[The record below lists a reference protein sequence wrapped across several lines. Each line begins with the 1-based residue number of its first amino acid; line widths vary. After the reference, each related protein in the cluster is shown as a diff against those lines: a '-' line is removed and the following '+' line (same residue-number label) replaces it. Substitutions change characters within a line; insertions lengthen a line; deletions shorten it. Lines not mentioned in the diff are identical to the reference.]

1 MVDFNIIL
9 MSGRGKRFK
18 EKGYIIPKPLLDI
31 DNNTLIEKLI
41 INFPTCKTWLFV
53 VNNEVLNHPRFQD
66 FYESFE
72 YPKDIFLIDE
82 ITNGQATSCL
92 FSLSKLNTNNNFF
105 VGSCDAIFNQKI
117 EIDTSS
123 NLDGIIFTTEPNNKQ
138 LNNSEK
144 YGWVSGQKKI
154 DNVFCK
160 EKIKNA
166 DNFGIIVGSFFFKS
180 KKIYSEIYDYLI
192 QNNLFVNNELYIDS
206 MFKVLNSNNYFI
218 ENYLQDVDIIGT
230 PEEYESYI
238 NRK

>member
-18 EKGYIIPKPLLDI
+18 DKGYSVPKPLLSI
-31 DNNTLIEKLI
+31 DNRTLIEKLI
-41 INFPTCKTWLFV
+41 INFPKCKNWLFV
-53 VNNEVLNHPRFQD
+53 VNNEILNHPRFKD
-66 FYESFE
+66 FYDNFK

-92 FSLSKLNTNNNFF
+92 LSLSKLNAKNNFF

-123 NLDGIIFTTEPNNKQ
+123 SLDGIIFTTKPNNIQ
-138 LNNSEK
+138 LTNPEK

-160 EKIKNA
+160 EKINNA
-166 DNFGIIVGSFFFKS
+166 DKFGIIVGSFFFKS
-180 KKIYSEIYDYLI
+180 KKIYSDIYNLLI
-192 QNNLFVNNELYIDS
+192 QNNLFINNELYIDS
-206 MFKVLNSNNYFI
+206 MFKMLNSKNYDV
-218 ENYLQDVDIIGT
+218 ENYLKNVDIIGT

-238 NRK
+238 KRK